1 MESRRLSSSGGKYSD
16 VRSRTSDLAFGF
28 MMPVSESHA
37 EGCARISLPRLLV
50 KQMMV
55 FCLGCR
61 KIKKTGKRGSF
72 TYFEIYFAT
81 LTVRDSTFVKNLK

>member
-1 MESRRLSSSGGKYSD
+1 MESSRFSSSGGKYSD
-16 VRSRTSDLAFGF
+16 VRSRTSDLACEL

-55 FCLGCR
+55 FCFSYE
-61 KIKKTGKRGSF
+61 IKEDGREDSF
-72 TYFEIYFAT
+72 LYFEIYFSA
-81 LTVRDSTFVKNLK
+81 LTVRDSTFVENLK